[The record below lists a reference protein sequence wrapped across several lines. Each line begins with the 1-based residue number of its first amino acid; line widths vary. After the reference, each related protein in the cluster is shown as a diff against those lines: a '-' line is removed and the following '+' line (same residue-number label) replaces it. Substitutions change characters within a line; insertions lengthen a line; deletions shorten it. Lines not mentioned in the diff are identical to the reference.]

1 MIKEVDISRHQEH
14 IKRLKADRT
23 FRIKRDLEKYNQLLT
38 KFGEFR
44 LTCMSYI
51 SDPVM
56 VRKLTHR
63 KDSIKEYV
71 LTKLNI
77 IQDKKQAS
85 GARLTEEQLIE
96 HEMLSTNTD
105 MIFFDKASQANIL
118 KETKSQSVQLEI
130 EFSDKE
136 VLTDEILDIFEENL
150 QNETFRQP
158 NIMIT
163 NEDLVE
169 IEFNTFTDKLNE
181 ISIIEDNLDL
191 DFIQS
196 KPKEPVKK
204 RVNSFY
210 RWRENECKE
219 TQTEEKVFVEVARQ
233 EEEELLEWMIKDRKD
248 YLKNIQKQIFHKK
261 NELSKVHVLVNKS
274 RSMLGESFNIEDSKN
289 LSFISSEDSED
300 LIENE
305 IVYLKSVGLLNSEV
319 EIESWKNGYY
329 YGYEKGK
336 NDAFTT
342 DPPQDPI
349 NQSACEV
356 PVEGTE
362 LENPKSKRRMTI
374 INDNI
379 RNMRRGT
386 KVQEFNFQHK
396 DSKTSFKLNLKP
408 RHKYID
414 DFLQE
419 SSKSILKLAKMS
431 RKMMIKTINSLYSAA
446 SVKKTQGDIQDL
458 ATFLYEEFSARYG
471 QKIMNKKL
479 VEFLA
484 SVMKYP
490 DSRRAINFAKII
502 GISKKIGLEEFVRPK
517 EIFEFLLEFT
527 NLIQKSNLGII
538 YNIEEGID
546 YQFIPAIRAVECSKE
561 ILSKFFD
568 SARISTVITK
578 IEQNSHPDPKKINK
592 FGIIDQEFLSEM
604 LLIELD
610 FHHQSHLDA
619 IWTLF
624 EAFYS
629 TRNILKIFKHDVIM
643 MVRYLSPDKF
653 HLIGNSGEGLSKIQD
668 FDESSF
674 TIPATKVVD
683 FCFLMNLITYKDLEN
698 FLNRGY
704 DEERIQEVVKLNSQ
718 GLKAELMKIFD
729 KKENFGFNSFY
740 ITEWQI
746 RFEDLVA
753 AGEKDWKNVY
763 LVWTILNLEVQRL
776 SSNL

>member
-1 MIKEVDISRHQEH
+1 MIKEVDISRHLEY
-14 IKRLKADRT
+14 IKLLKADRT

-44 LTCMSYI
+44 LTCMNHV

-56 VRKLTHR
+56 VRKLSHR
-63 KDSIKEYV
+63 KDSIKECV

-77 IQDKKQAS
+77 IQDKKLAS
-85 GARLTEEQLIE
+85 GSRLTEEQLIE

-105 MIFFDKASQANIL
+105 MIFFEKASQANIL
-118 KETKSQSVQLEI
+118 KETRSQSVQLEI

-181 ISIIEDNLDL
+181 ISIIEENLDL

-210 RWRENECKE
+210 RWRENESKE

-248 YLKNIQKQIFHKK
+248 YLKGIQKQIFHKK

-305 IVYLKSVGLLNSEV
+305 IIYLKSVGLLNSEV

-342 DPPQDPI
+342 DPPQDPV
-349 NQSACEV
+349 NQSACDV
-356 PVEGTE
+356 PVEATE
-362 LENPKSKRRMTI
+362 GENTKSKRRMTI
-374 INDNI
+374 ISDSI

-396 DSKTSFKLNLKP
+396 DSKTALKLNLKP

-446 SVKKTQGDIQDL
+446 SVKRTQGDVQDL

-517 EIFEFLLEFT
+517 EIFDFILEFT
-527 NLIQKSNLGII
+527 NLIQRSNLGII

-561 ILSKFFD
+561 ILSKIFD
-568 SARISTVITK
+568 SSRISAVITK

-610 FHHQSHLDA
+610 LHHQSHLDA

-624 EAFYS
+624 ESFYS
-629 TRNILKIFKHDVIM
+629 TRNILKIFKHDVVM
-643 MVRYLSPDKF
+643 MVRHLSPDKF
-653 HLIGNSGEGLSKIQD
+653 HLIGNSGEGLAKIQD
-668 FDESSF
+668 FDDSSF
-674 TIPATKVVD
+674 TIPAAKVVD
-683 FCFLMNLITYKDLEN
+683 FCFQMNLVTNRDLEG
-698 FLNRGY
+698 FLNRGF
-704 DEERIQEVVKLNSQ
+704 DEEKIKEAVKLNHEV
-718 GLKAELMKIFD
+718 LKGELMKIFD
-729 KKENFGFNSFY
+729 RKENFGFNSLY

-746 RFEDLVA
+746 RFEDLVSP
-753 AGEKDWKNVY
+753 GEKDWKNVY